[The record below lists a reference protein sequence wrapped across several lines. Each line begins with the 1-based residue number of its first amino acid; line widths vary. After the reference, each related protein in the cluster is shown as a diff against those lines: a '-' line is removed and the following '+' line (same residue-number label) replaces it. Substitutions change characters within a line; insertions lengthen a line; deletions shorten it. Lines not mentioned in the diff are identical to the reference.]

1 MGLVRPQTMRVAEA
15 ASRLVGTALGTGMD
29 SLDTNLEEEH
39 VRKAEEGREGAEE
52 VVLYDHYGHILEE
65 EKPILGLLLLLLLQV
80 QASPSSP
87 SWIAQ
92 RSP

>member
-1 MGLVRPQTMRVAEA
+1 MRVAEA

-39 VRKAEEGREGAEE
+39 VRKAEEGREGGEE

-65 EKPILGLLLLLLLQV
+65 EKPILGLLLLLLMLLLQV